1 MSSVFM
7 SYSRKDR
14 DVVTAMVTA
23 MRAAGDDVWVDLDIV
38 PSAVWMEEIKTAI
51 ANADSVIFVISP
63 DSVASQVCGVE
74 LRHAVDLSKR
84 IVPVVVR
91 ETPVASVPPPLPDI
105 NWLFVRQRDIT
116 ACPGL
121 PVAPG

>member
-7 SYSRKDR
+7 SHSRKDR

-23 MRAAGDDVWVDLDIV
+23 MRAAGEDVWVDLDDIV
-38 PSAVWMEEIKTAI
+38 PSAVW
-51 ANADSVIFVISP
+51 
-63 DSVASQVCGVE
+63 
-74 LRHAVDLSKR
+74 
-84 IVPVVVR
+84 
-91 ETPVASVPPPLPDI
+91 I
-105 NWLFVRQRDIT
+105 NWVSPAIGYIT